1 MIQKWNVIFIQ
12 IILVKR
18 WICFMFF
25 FLHLFKRM
33 HLSTNIF
40 LNFLLVSEV
49 EFSYL
54 LVTYNTQCSFHQ
66 APSLMP
72 ITQVPYPTFTSP
84 PAPLSLFPRV
94 QRLPLNFHFIFPSLP
109 LCSSVLFLKF
119 HIWVKS
125 YGIYVSLTYFT

>member
-1 MIQKWNVIFIQ
+1 
-12 IILVKR
+12 
-18 WICFMFF
+18 MFF

-119 HIWVKS
+119 HMI
-125 YGIYVSLTYFT
+125 GIIQYLSFSDLFHLALYSLVSSRSLQMARFHSF